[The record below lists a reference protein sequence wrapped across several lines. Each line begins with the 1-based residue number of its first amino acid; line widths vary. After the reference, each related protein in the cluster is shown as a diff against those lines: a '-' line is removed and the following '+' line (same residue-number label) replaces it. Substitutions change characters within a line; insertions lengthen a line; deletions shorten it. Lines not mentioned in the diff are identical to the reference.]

1 MKRRL
6 KKSVIRIIGS
16 VLLYAGYMLI
26 ATPFIV
32 DQYSRIGQTATINA
46 YNESVSNLTQQQ
58 IADQLEQCITYNENL
73 TEKYKNELYHYS
85 SKTDYDDQYLKLPV
99 EENKQICTLIIPK
112 INVNLPVGHGTS
124 DELLQT
130 MAGHLYGTS
139 LPVGGNSTHAVIA
152 AHSGLRTSELFS
164 RLDELEIG
172 DEINVRILG
181 EQHTYKVNQIKI
193 VLPDECDQYLQI
205 VPDKDLITL
214 YTCTPYGI
222 NTHRLLV
229 QAERTDDLIIDHTKS
244 LMSIKNEEAKPLLI
258 IAGIT
263 VLPVIILIITNMY
276 IMKGE
281 KISEKMDII
290 YDNNNCFI

>member
-85 SKTDYDDQYLKLPV
+85 SKTDYEDQYLKLPV
-99 EENKQICTLIIPK
+99 EENEQICTLIIPK

-193 VLPDECDQYLQI
+193 VLPDECDKYLQI

-229 QAERTDDLIIDHTKS
+229 QAERTDDLIIDHTNS
-244 LMSIKNEEAKPLLI
+244 LLSIKNEEVKPLLI
-258 IAGIT
+258 MLGIT

-276 IMKGE
+276 IMKGG
-281 KISEKMDII
+281 KNK
-290 YDNNNCFI
+290 

>member
-46 YNESVSNLTQQQ
+46 YNKSVSNLTQQQ

-99 EENKQICTLIIPK
+99 EENEQICTLIIPK

-181 EQHTYKVNQIKI
+181 EQYTYKVNQIKI

-229 QAERTDDLIIDHTKS
+229 QAERTDDLIINHTNS
-244 LMSIKNEEAKPLLI
+244 LMSIKNEGAKPLLI

-276 IMKGE
+276 IMKGG
-281 KISEKMDII
+281 KNK
-290 YDNNNCFI
+290 

>member
-58 IADQLEQCITYNENL
+58 IADQLEQCIIYNENL

-99 EENKQICTLIIPK
+99 EENEQICTLIIPK

-181 EQHTYKVNQIKI
+181 EQHTYKVSQINV

-205 VPDKDLITL
+205 VPNKDLITL

-229 QAERTDDLIIDHTKS
+229 QAERTEDHESKVGRNSLSIIVE
-244 LMSIKNEEAKPLLI
+244 NVQP
-258 IAGIT
+258 
-263 VLPVIILIITNMY
+263 IILIGTSI
-276 IMKGE
+276 IMP
-281 KISEKMDII
+281 IVILII
-290 YDNNNCFI
+290 VNIYMKKRG